1 MSVHFTN
8 KNINNSIGK
17 TDNIYSTIN
26 INQENNVQ
34 NNKDNNK
41 IKSMNKSKSINNLK
55 IIYPYPIC
63 LHNEKDPLDDF
74 KLRAIKARNKGADT
88 FLKNYLKFDFE
99 KNNIFKQ
106 NKNKALYQGI
116 KNNKNYF
123 FLTEDKKVQISKS
136 LNNINPNEKEENF
149 LNYKKT
155 FNKSN
160 SSLFNFSKKSINQM
174 RNVYIK
180 EMERRGNQYNKIKMA
195 SLQRIALHNFSS
207 INLNDNHY
215 VNGSIPSGKSDESYI
230 LETQKRRKLPG
241 IREYLCHRLKNMKE
255 NEVNTPEYYREK
267 NKKNE
272 VNKLPE
278 IIDIKNSGR
287 FRFHVFHDQYGFR
300 KQLDKRPINKGLK
313 MTKNKIRDLKVMAN
327 ISKIKDPELIDLYK
341 RALYDDYMD
350 KIN

>member
-1 MSVHFTN
+1 MSVQFTN

-17 TDNIYSTIN
+17 NENIYSTIN
-26 INQENNVQ
+26 INQVNNDQ
-34 NNKDNNK
+34 NNDDSHKNK
-41 IKSMNKSKSINNLK
+41 NMNKSKSINNLK

-99 KNNIFKQ
+99 KNNIV
-106 NKNKALYQGI
+106 NKNKEKALYKEI
-116 KNNKNYF
+116 RNNKINF
-123 FLTEDKKVQISKS
+123 FLTEDKKVQISNS
-136 LNNINPNEKEENF
+136 LNNINPNEKGENP
-149 LNYKKT
+149 LKYKRI

-174 RNVYIK
+174 RNEYIK

-195 SLQRIALHNFSS
+195 SMQRIALHNFSS
-207 INLNDNHY
+207 INLNDDHY

-230 LETQKRRKLPG
+230 LETQKRKKLPG
-241 IREYLCHRLKNMKE
+241 IKEYMCHRLKNVKE

-267 NKKNE
+267 SKKNE

-287 FRFHVFHDQYGFR
+287 FRFHVFHDQYGYR
-300 KQLDKRPINKGLK
+300 KQLDKKPINKGLK
-313 MTKNKIRDLKVMAN
+313 MTKNKIRDLKVMTN

-341 RALYDDYMD
+341 RALYDDYLD

>member
-1 MSVHFTN
+1 MSVQFTN

-17 TDNIYSTIN
+17 NENIYSTVN
-26 INQENNVQ
+26 VNQVNNDQ
-34 NNKDNNK
+34 NNDDSHKNK
-41 IKSMNKSKSINNLK
+41 NMNKSKSINNLK
-55 IIYPYPIC
+55 ILYPYPIC

-74 KLRAIKARNKGADT
+74 KLRAIKARNKGGDT

-99 KNNIFKQ
+99 KNNIA
-106 NKNKALYQGI
+106 NKNKEKALYKDI
-116 KNNKNYF
+116 RNKKINF
-123 FLTEDKKVQISKS
+123 FLTEDKKVQISNS
-136 LNNINPNEKEENF
+136 LNNINPNEKGENP
-149 LNYKKT
+149 LKYKRI

-174 RNVYIK
+174 RKEYIK

-195 SLQRIALHNFSS
+195 SMQRIALHNFSS

-230 LETQKRRKLPG
+230 LETQKRKKLPG
-241 IREYLCHRLKNMKE
+241 IKEYMVHRLKNIKE

-267 NKKNE
+267 SRKNE

-287 FRFHVFHDQYGFR
+287 FRFHVFHDQYGYR
-300 KQLDKRPINKGLK
+300 KQLDKKPINKGLK
-313 MTKNKIRDLKVMAN
+313 MTKNKIRDLKVMTN

-341 RALYDDYMD
+341 RALYDDYLD

>member
-1 MSVHFTN
+1 MSVQFTN

-17 TDNIYSTIN
+17 NKNIYSTIN
-26 INQENNVQ
+26 INQVNNDQ
-34 NNKDNNK
+34 NNDDSHKNK
-41 IKSMNKSKSINNLK
+41 NMNKSKSINNLK

-99 KNNIFKQ
+99 KNNIV
-106 NKNKALYQGI
+106 NKNKEKALYKEI
-116 KNNKNYF
+116 RNNKINF
-123 FLTEDKKVQISKS
+123 FLTEDKKVQISNS
-136 LNNINPNEKEENF
+136 LNNINPNEKGENS
-149 LNYKKT
+149 LKYKRI

-174 RNVYIK
+174 RNEYIK

-195 SLQRIALHNFSS
+195 SMQRIALHNFSS
-207 INLNDNHY
+207 INLNDDHY

-230 LETQKRRKLPG
+230 LETQKRKKLPG
-241 IREYLCHRLKNMKE
+241 IKEYMCHRLKNIKE

-267 NKKNE
+267 SKKNE

-287 FRFHVFHDQYGFR
+287 FRFHVFHDQYGYR
-300 KQLDKRPINKGLK
+300 KQLDKKPINKGLK
-313 MTKNKIRDLKVMAN
+313 MTKNKIRDLKVMTN

-341 RALYDDYMD
+341 RALYDDYLD

>member
-1 MSVHFTN
+1 MSVQFTN

-17 TDNIYSTIN
+17 NENIYSTVN
-26 INQENNVQ
+26 VNQVNNDQ
-34 NNKDNNK
+34 NNDDSHKNK
-41 IKSMNKSKSINNLK
+41 NMNKSKSINNLK

-74 KLRAIKARNKGADT
+74 KLRAIKARNKGGDT

-99 KNNIFKQ
+99 KNNIA
-106 NKNKALYQGI
+106 NKNKEKALYKDI
-116 KNNKNYF
+116 RNKKINF
-123 FLTEDKKVQISKS
+123 FLTEDKKVQISNS
-136 LNNINPNEKEENF
+136 LNNINPNEKGENP
-149 LNYKKT
+149 LKYKRI

-174 RNVYIK
+174 RNEYIK

-195 SLQRIALHNFSS
+195 SMQRIALHNFSS
-207 INLNDNHY
+207 INLNDDHY

-230 LETQKRRKLPG
+230 LETQKRKKLPG
-241 IREYLCHRLKNMKE
+241 IKEYMCHRLKNVKE

-267 NKKNE
+267 SKKNE

-287 FRFHVFHDQYGFR
+287 FRFHVFHDQYGYR
-300 KQLDKRPINKGLK
+300 KQLDKKPINKGLK
-313 MTKNKIRDLKVMAN
+313 MTKNKIRDLKVMTN

-341 RALYDDYMD
+341 RALYDDYLD

>member
-1 MSVHFTN
+1 MSVQFTN

-17 TDNIYSTIN
+17 NENIYSTVN
-26 INQENNVQ
+26 VNQVNNDQ
-34 NNKDNNK
+34 NNDDSHKNK
-41 IKSMNKSKSINNLK
+41 NMNKSKSINNLK
-55 IIYPYPIC
+55 ILYPYPIC

-74 KLRAIKARNKGADT
+74 KLRAIKARNKGGDT

-99 KNNIFKQ
+99 KNNIA
-106 NKNKALYQGI
+106 NKNKEKALYKDI
-116 KNNKNYF
+116 RNKKINF
-123 FLTEDKKVQISKS
+123 FLTEDKKVQISNS
-136 LNNINPNEKEENF
+136 LNNINPNEKGENP
-149 LNYKKT
+149 LKYKRK

-174 RNVYIK
+174 RKEYIK

-195 SLQRIALHNFSS
+195 SMQRIALHNFSS

-230 LETQKRRKLPG
+230 LETQKRKKLPG
-241 IREYLCHRLKNMKE
+241 IKEYMVHRLKNIKE

-267 NKKNE
+267 SRKNE

-287 FRFHVFHDQYGFR
+287 FRFHVFHDQYGYR
-300 KQLDKRPINKGLK
+300 KQLDKKPINKGLK
-313 MTKNKIRDLKVMAN
+313 MTKNKIRDLKVMTN

-341 RALYDDYMD
+341 RALYDDYLD

>member
-1 MSVHFTN
+1 MSVQFTN

-17 TDNIYSTIN
+17 NENIYSTVN
-26 INQENNVQ
+26 VNQVNNDQ
-34 NNKDNNK
+34 NNDDSHKNK
-41 IKSMNKSKSINNLK
+41 NMNKSKSINNLK

-74 KLRAIKARNKGADT
+74 KLRAIKARNKGGDT

-99 KNNIFKQ
+99 KNNIA
-106 NKNKALYQGI
+106 NKNKEKALYKDI
-116 KNNKNYF
+116 RNKKINF
-123 FLTEDKKVQISKS
+123 FLTEDKKVQISNS
-136 LNNINPNEKEENF
+136 LNNINPNEKGENP
-149 LNYKKT
+149 LKYKRI

-174 RNVYIK
+174 RNEYIK

-195 SLQRIALHNFSS
+195 SMQRIALHNFSS

-267 NKKNE
+267 SRKNE

-287 FRFHVFHDQYGFR
+287 FRFHVFHDQYGYR
-300 KQLDKRPINKGLK
+300 KQLDKKPINKGLK
-313 MTKNKIRDLKVMAN
+313 MTKNKIRDLKVMTN

-341 RALYDDYMD
+341 RALYDNYLD